1 MYQTE
6 AMVSLTRYHHGSSD
20 RSNYYPIHL
29 KGRMRGQQLK
39 VVSQYD
45 GASLPETR
53 ELLCPNLFL
62 KLISSSFYHF
72 AVFLQYNR
80 YFPWF
85 FNDLGF
91 QKYRV
96 FVQGKGGRKSNACS
110 LRFHAP
116 HTPPPQFCR
125 IAGNRQNSGFER
137 FYAFKVQYHYNHLKS
152 RL

>member
-116 HTPPPQFCR
+116 HAPPATAVHGLSYSLKRSKFSVWQLLCA
-125 IAGNRQNSGFER
+125 IWMNS
-137 FYAFKVQYHYNHLKS
+137 L
-152 RL
+152 